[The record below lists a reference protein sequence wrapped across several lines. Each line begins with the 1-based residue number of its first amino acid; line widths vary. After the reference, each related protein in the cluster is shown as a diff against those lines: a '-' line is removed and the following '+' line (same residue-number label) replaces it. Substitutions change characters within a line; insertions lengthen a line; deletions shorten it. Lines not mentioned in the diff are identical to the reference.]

1 MHGSVIY
8 VNTQASVKNPALL
21 RYQPDRK
28 YAWIDW
34 KDTLYTLSKAHLFT

>member
-8 VNTQASVKNPALL
+8 VNTQASIKNLALL
-21 RYQPDRK
+21 SYQQGRK

-34 KDTLYTLSKAHLFT
+34 KDTLSTLSKAHLFT